1 MSNVAHINKNNVSHG
16 NVPATIP
23 ANKPKKKERTPEEK
37 EALMNQ
43 FLLGINGYHVG
54 EVKEGDLDKMNNYV
68 IQGDGIYLVIDNRIG
83 QFITKVN
90 NMEFPGLPKQ
100 FKGTRIKLKVPKIP
114 SSIYEQIKKFFTDI
128 SEDMGEAEAF
138 CQVYYDTKEKEYVV
152 HVPEQTV
159 SKASVNYDATKNL
172 SEVDSER
179 YIFVYEVHSHNT
191 MGAFWSG
198 TDNADEKD
206 TRFYGVLGNLDKETI
221 GEKYRYMIMGK
232 EVEVKKEH
240 IFDFTE
246 NLAVDKD
253 ELLKLIEEQENLT
266 IDDLEQFMYAEEE
279 VEYPKTWID
288 NIKKPTSHYSHGP
301 GHGGYGGNYG
311 GNYTGQSQ
319 KNQNSGT
326 AGRQTHI
333 NRSTTH
339 GNRGYGSSYYD
350 EWDDDYDNQYGYGN
364 YPSSYNSDKAEG
376 ERMAWLESVHDAYDL
391 SELDQEDEIDAALE
405 AFAGSIEPMH
415 IGILVEKLVDNGHEG
430 ELTSCLRSV

>member
-1 MSNVAHINKNNVSHG
+1 
-16 NVPATIP
+16 
-23 ANKPKKKERTPEEK
+23 
-37 EALMNQ
+37 
-43 FLLGINGYHVG
+43 
-54 EVKEGDLDKMNNYV
+54 
-68 IQGDGIYLVIDNRIG
+68 
-83 QFITKVN
+83 
-90 NMEFPGLPKQ
+90 
-100 FKGTRIKLKVPKIP
+100 
-114 SSIYEQIKKFFTDI
+114 
-128 SEDMGEAEAF
+128 MGEAEAF

-288 NIKKPTSHYSHGP
+288 NIKKAYFSL
-301 GHGGYGGNYG
+301 
-311 GNYTGQSQ
+311 QSWSRSRWLWWQ
-319 KNQNSGT
+319 LWWELHRTESKKTKTQVLLGDK
-326 AGRQTHI
+326 HI
-333 NRSTTH
+333 STDRPTH